1 MLCLPKY
8 FDGNGR
14 GFMMASIKDD
24 LTAFKSIKEKTRPRY
39 KKTWVEFKDF
49 IGAGEEFDSRSPTEE
64 ELSSYLRHLR
74 QEKGAA
80 SSSMWTLY
88 SMINGVFKEKYG
100 FSLKQYPRL
109 TTLLKSFDTDTKK
122 KAQIFTKEEIDIFV
136 FSPELTTP
144 YWQVRKVR
152 NVFL

>member
-8 FDGNGR
+8 FDGNGH

-24 LTAFKSIKEKTRPRY
+24 LTAFESIKEKTRPRY

-64 ELSSYLRHLR
+64 ELSSYLRHLC

-80 SSSMWTLY
+80 SSSMWMLY

-109 TTLLKSFDTDTKK
+109 TTLLKSFDMDTKK
-122 KAQIFTKEEIDIFV
+122 RLK
-136 FSPELTTP
+136 FSQKKRLTSLCSVMSSLLHTGKLE
-144 YWQVRKVR
+144 R
-152 NVFL
+152 

>member
-8 FDGNGR
+8 FDRNRR

-24 LTAFKSIKEKTRPRY
+24 LTAFESIKEKTRPRY

>member
-24 LTAFKSIKEKTRPRY
+24 LTAFESIKEKTRPRY

-80 SSSMWTLY
+80 SSSMGMLY
-88 SMINGVFKEKYG
+88 SMINGVFKEKCKFKG
-100 FSLKQYPRL
+100 AVKFFSSAVIFLNS
-109 TTLLKSFDTDTKK
+109 TSAVKK
-122 KAQIFTKEEIDIFV
+122 NNSTAKMNEYE
-136 FSPELTTP
+136 
-144 YWQVRKVR
+144 
-152 NVFL
+152 

>member
-49 IGAGEEFDSRSPTEE
+49 IGAGEEFNSRSPTEE

-74 QEKGAA
+74 QVIFCYKN
-80 SSSMWTLY
+80 
-88 SMINGVFKEKYG
+88 INIYE
-100 FSLKQYPRL
+100 
-109 TTLLKSFDTDTKK
+109 TTNLRVQLNF
-122 KAQIFTKEEIDIFV
+122 
-136 FSPELTTP
+136 
-144 YWQVRKVR
+144 
-152 NVFL
+152 

>member
-8 FDGNGR
+8 FDGNGC

-24 LTAFKSIKEKTRPRY
+24 STAFESIKEKTRPRY

-64 ELSSYLRHLR
+64 ELSSYLHHLR

-80 SSSMWTLY
+80 SSSMWMLY

-109 TTLLKSFDTDTKK
+109 TTLLKSFDTDTNMV
-122 KAQIFTKEEIDIFV
+122 AYLVLST
-136 FSPELTTP
+136 
-144 YWQVRKVR
+144 Y
-152 NVFL
+152 NM

>member
-8 FDGNGR
+8 FDRNGR

-88 SMINGVFKEKYG
+88 SIFCYKNINIYE
-100 FSLKQYPRL
+100 
-109 TTLLKSFDTDTKK
+109 TTNLRVQLNFFISAVIFLNSTSAVKK
-122 KAQIFTKEEIDIFV
+122 KQHC
-136 FSPELTTP
+136 
-144 YWQVRKVR
+144 
-152 NVFL
+152 

>member
-1 MLCLPKY
+1 
-8 FDGNGR
+8 
-14 GFMMASIKDD
+14 MMASIKDD
-24 LTAFKSIKEKTRPRY
+24 LTAFESIKEKTRPRY

-109 TTLLKSFDTDTKK
+109 TTLLKSDG
-122 KAQIFTKEEIDIFV
+122 QGQGSGIFENNH
-136 FSPELTTP
+136 
-144 YWQVRKVR
+144 KVVVIYGGVSGTI
-152 NVFL
+152 NI